1 MPVIII
7 NCDEEHYIK
16 TINAYYEIKSRG
28 SPVLLITN
36 KIENIHSDEKT
47 KILKVPNCQ
56 HLSWALALF
65 PIQIL
70 AYKLSVFKGINP
82 DKPKNLAKVVSVE

>member
-1 MPVIII
+1 M
-7 NCDEEHYIK
+7 
-16 TINAYYEIKSRG
+16 
-28 SPVLLITN
+28 
-36 KIENIHSDEKT
+36 ENIQSDKT
-47 KILKVPNCQ
+47 TIILKVPSCD
-56 HLSWALALF
+56 HLSWLLALF